1 MLDAITIVILLITQF
16 MTWVYIYDLKK
27 QLYEAIGKKED
38 NKK

>member
-27 QLYEAIGKKED
+27 QLYEVIGKKEG